1 MENEKIEKIYKIASK
16 LIKALNEKDLIK
28 TLDVIQEAYEED
40 LVEEVSRFKDQKLTA
55 VIDDLLRKNGLIYIN
70 GRPAGV
76 KEIYNLAIG
85 GYIRDLYLLS
95 GEKDNL
101 KLAG

>member
-1 MENEKIEKIYKIASK
+1 MFMIYDLVSKEKWRD
-16 LIKALNEKDLIK
+16 LLDLINK
-28 TLDVIQEAYEED
+28 ISL
-40 LVEEVSRFKDQKLTA
+40 DQKLTA

-70 GRPAGV
+70 DRPAGV

-95 GEKDNL
+95 GEKDYL
-101 KLAG
+101 KMAG